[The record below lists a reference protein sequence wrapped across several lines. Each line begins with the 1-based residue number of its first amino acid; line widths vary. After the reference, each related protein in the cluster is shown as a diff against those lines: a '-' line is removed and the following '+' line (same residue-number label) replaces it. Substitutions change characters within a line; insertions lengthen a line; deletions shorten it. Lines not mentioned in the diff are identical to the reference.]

1 MSRERF
7 EQAVCEAIVSLPQ
20 DMKAVLRIVEDPDVN
35 DEGRVMAAGALI
47 HVLSASNAIPG
58 QRGILAH
65 VDDVL
70 VLRLVLERLEKNNP
84 EAIAKHR
91 EESPELFDPLDGQ
104 LEATREYLGELIQV
118 LDTAV
123 DGLTKLSH
131 HGHKAADCVG
141 DTEGATWLYDTVQE
155 AMIDEL
161 DFDEDEVARECKNV
175 DRIIPHLRT
184 RLAVK

>member
-1 MSRERF
+1 MPRERF

-35 DEGRVMAAGALI
+35 DEGRVLAAGALI
-47 HVLSASNAIPG
+47 HVLSASNSIPG

-70 VLRLVLERLEKNNP
+70 VMRLILERLEKDNP
-84 EAIAKHR
+84 EAIARHR
-91 EESPELFDPLDGQ
+91 EESPELFDPLDEQ
-104 LEATREYLGELIQV
+104 LAVTREYLGELMQV
-118 LDTAV
+118 LERAV
-123 DGLTKLSH
+123 DGVTKLSYQ
-131 HGHKAADCVG
+131 GHKAPDCAG

-161 DFDEDEVARECKNV
+161 DFDEDEVARECRNIE
-175 DRIIPHLRT
+175 RIIPHLRT
-184 RLAVK
+184 RLPVK